1 MFRKILIWFV
11 QKAWPVILKFIVKY
25 GEEIIAIIITIVTK
39 QYNERQK
46 QKARENYEKAA
57 QFHQQA
63 QQATSDEE
71 RRENEFKSDFFKEQ
85 AEECAEDIKKMAE
98 IFENITK
105 KTKDL
110 VNEKTKEFRAEDIF
124 KINEKEFEF
133 KENKTYL
140 KLEDTK

>member
-25 GEEIIAIIITIVTK
+25 GEEIIAFIITIVTK

-46 QKARENYEKAA
+46 QKARESYEKAV

-63 QQATSDEE
+63 QQATTDEE
-71 RRENEFKSDFFKEQ
+71 RRENEFKSNFFKEQ

-98 IFENITK
+98 IFESITK
-105 KTKDL
+105 KL
-110 VNEKTKEFRAEDIF
+110 R
-124 KINEKEFEF
+124 
-133 KENKTYL
+133 YG
-140 KLEDTK
+140 

>member
-25 GEEIIAIIITIVTK
+25 GEEIIAFIITIVTK

-46 QKARENYEKAA
+46 QKARESYEKAV

-63 QQATSDEE
+63 QQATTDEE
-71 RRENEFKSDFFKEQ
+71 RRENEFKSNFFKEQ

-105 KTKDL
+105 KTKDM
-110 VNEKTKEFRAEDIF
+110 VNEKTREFRAEDIF
-124 KINEKEFEF
+124 KINENEFEF
-133 KENKTYL
+133 KENKSYL